1 MTLTEQQAV
10 LQILICIACNANLRS
25 SRSVVGSHVP
35 LIAGSLAHAPMSL
48 ALRTL
53 GEVFVARVSRVY
65 LWGNVPAQCT

>member
-35 LIAGSLAHAPMSL
+35 LIADTCAHELGTADARRGLYHLAI
-48 ALRTL
+48 TI
-53 GEVFVARVSRVY
+53 
-65 LWGNVPAQCT
+65 